1 MVRALFLLLDFFV
14 YILIIFITITLR
26 RMEVNPQ
33 LFVANIYAMLPFFPF
48 FTFTL
53 YLFSFYDVRDINR
66 IKPNYGS
73 LLNAVLVNVITGA
86 SVLYFLA
93 APLGMVTPK
102 TILVAILTLYPLYIY
117 FSRRLYIKFSFY
129 KKNIIIFGSS
139 PTLSAIENLLKNSK
153 VYNITAVYPAPAADV
168 KYNTDHLDLVLISST
183 LFRDNKEAWQLIA
196 EKFIQ
201 KGILL
206 KTDLN
211 VYEEIFCR
219 TPKEGLDDA
228 MWLMRGVGG
237 REIKEIYPVIK
248 NLLDLIISLCL
259 LPAILPACVL
269 IYLLIKIT
277 DGFDPIFKQER
288 AGYMQKIIYIYKF
301 RTMRPGTEEITK
313 LGALLRRF
321 RLDELPQLF
330 NIIKGDI
337 SLVGPR
343 PIWIKE
349 YEILN
354 NLISGHAVR
363 SIVKPG
369 LTGWAQLNFKAPP
382 NYFYLQDALKQN
394 SAQTLEDAFTRF
406 SYDVWYIKNRSFSLD
421 AEILIKTIKR
431 MFIKD
436 KDVSKKTL

>member
-1 MVRALFLLLDFFV
+1 MVRALFLLLDFIV
-14 YILIIFITITLR
+14 YIIIIFLAITLR

-33 LFVANIYAMLPFFPF
+33 LFAANIYAMLPFFPF

-66 IKPNYGS
+66 IKPDYSS

-86 SVLYFLA
+86 GVLYFIA
-93 APLGMVTPK
+93 GPLGMVTPK

-117 FSRRLYIKFSFY
+117 LSRRIYIKYSFY
-129 KKNIIIFGSS
+129 KKNIIIFGESN
-139 PTLSAIENLLKNSK
+139 TLAEIKEALKQSK
-153 VYNITAVYPAPAADV
+153 VYNIVAAYPAPQTDI
-168 KYNTDHLDLVLISST
+168 KYNTNSLDLVLISST
-183 LFRDNKEAWQLIA
+183 LFKEHKETWPLIA
-196 EKFIQ
+196 EKYIQ

-211 VYEEIFCR
+211 FYEEIFCR
-219 TPKEGLDDA
+219 TPQEGLEDA
-228 MWLMRGVGG
+228 MWLLRGIGG
-237 REIKEIYPVIK
+237 RETREIYPSIK
-248 NLLDLIISLCL
+248 KLLEFMISLCL
-259 LPAILPACVL
+259 LPLALPVAAVIYILIRV
-269 IYLLIKIT
+269 I
-277 DGFDPIFKQER
+277 DGFEPLFLQER
-288 AGYMQKIIYIYKF
+288 AGYMQRIIFILKF

-313 LGALLRRF
+313 LGAFLRRF
-321 RLDELPQLF
+321 RLDEIPQLF

-343 PIWIKE
+343 PIWTKE

-354 NLISGHAVR
+354 NLIPSHAVR

-382 NYFYLQDALKQN
+382 NYFYMQDELKENSSQAL
-394 SAQTLEDAFTRF
+394 ADAFTRF
-406 SYDVWYIKNRSFSLD
+406 SYDIWYIKNRSFFLD

-436 KDVSKKTL
+436 KDVS